1 MLAGT
6 DDSVV
11 VGTDDSVAVVP
22 PVVADV
28 LVAAPKVLL
37 RVDVGGMEKPA
48 VNAPVEM
55 DG

>member
-11 VGTDDSVAVVP
+11 VGTDDNVAVVP
-22 PVVADV
+22 PVVAAV
-28 LVAAPKVLL
+28 LVAPKVLL
-37 RVDVGGMEKPA
+37 SVDVGGIEKPA
-48 VNAPVEM
+48 VRAPVEI